1 MTESINVEVISDEP
15 PVISGVTDSTIKA
28 GEVANFDKLAN
39 ITVID
44 DHDTNISI
52 SVTGEIQIPKAGTN
66 ETYILTY
73 KATDSDGNTTT
84 ATRNITVTNQIPV
97 INGLDEVT
105 LISGIG
111 FDNLANVIATDLEDG
126 VIQNIKVSG
135 DYNEKVAGKY
145 VLTYKATDSDG
156 NTAISTRNVNV
167 LYDTEETTNSDIE
180 YVIKPKNETELNN
193 IIEEIKKYDEKAE
206 VVNIV
211 EEKDFK
217 IYKIK
222 LVKKNLRT
230 NEIYIELKVSKTINT
245 EIDLPGATK
254 PEEPTV
260 PSEPE
265 DPNKPEEPIIPDVV
279 LTDIKGHWA
288 EGFINDFVSKGYIG
302 GYDDNT
308 FRPNNSITRAE
319 FVKIVNRTFGF
330 TEKATEG
337 FKDVASNKWYY
348 DDILIAKKA
357 GYIDGYDDN
366 TFRPDNLITREEAS
380 KIIAT
385 VKGYKGDGI
394 LDFDDTSQISN
405 WAKSYVDALCDNNI
419 INGYDDNT
427 FKPKNRITRAETVK
441 MLNLSE

>member
-1 MTESINVEVISDEP
+1 MSESINVEVISDEP

-44 DHDTNISI
+44 DHDTNINI
-52 SVTGEIQIPKAGTN
+52 NVTGEIQIPKAGTN

-84 ATRNITVTNQIPV
+84 VTRNITVTNQIPV

-111 FDNLANVIATDLEDG
+111 FDNLANVTATDLEDG
-126 VIQNIKVSG
+126 VIQSIEVSG

-156 NTAISTRNVNV
+156 NITISTRNVNV

-180 YVIKPKNETELNN
+180 YVIKPKDETELNN

-211 EEKDFK
+211 EQKDFK

-230 NEIYIELKVSKTINT
+230 NEIYIELKVYNSINT
-245 EIDLPGATK
+245 DIDLPGAAK

-260 PSEPE
+260 PGE
-265 DPNKPEEPIIPDVV
+265 PEEPTTPDII

-366 TFRPDNLITREEAS
+366 TF
-380 KIIAT
+380 
-385 VKGYKGDGI
+385 
-394 LDFDDTSQISN
+394 
-405 WAKSYVDALCDNNI
+405 
-419 INGYDDNT
+419 
-427 FKPKNRITRAETVK
+427 KPKNRITRAETVK

>member
-1 MTESINVEVISDEP
+1 MSESINVEVISDEP

-28 GEVANFDKLAN
+28 GEVAKFNKLAN
-39 ITVID
+39 ITVTD
-44 DHDTNISI
+44 DHDTNINI
-52 SVTGEIQIPKAGTN
+52 NVTGEIKIPKAGTD
-66 ETYILTY
+66 ETYTLTY
-73 KATDSDGNTTT
+73 TATDSDGNTTT
-84 ATRNITVTNQIPV
+84 IIRNITITNQIPV

-111 FDNLANVIATDLEDG
+111 FDNLANVTATDLEDG
-126 VIQNIKVSG
+126 VIQNIEVSG

-145 VLTYKATDSDG
+145 VLTYKVTDSDG
-156 NTAISTRNVNV
+156 NTAISTRNINV
-167 LYDTEETTNSDIE
+167 LYDTEETTDSDIE
-180 YVIKPKNETELNN
+180 CVIKPKDETELNN
-193 IIEEIKKYDEKAE
+193 IIQEIKKYDEKAE
-206 VVNIV
+206 VVNIT
-211 EEKDFK
+211 EQKDFN

-222 LVKKNLRT
+222 LVKRNLRT
-230 NEIYIELKVSKTINT
+230 NEIYIELKVSKTINAD
-245 EIDLPGATK
+245 IDLPGATK
-254 PEEPTV
+254 PEEP
-260 PSEPE
+260 S
-265 DPNKPEEPIIPDVV
+265 KPDII

-380 KIIAT
+380 KIIAM

-441 MLNLSE
+441 MLNLSK

>member
-1 MTESINVEVISDEP
+1 MSESINVEVISDEP

-28 GEVANFDKLAN
+28 GEVAKFNKLAN
-39 ITVID
+39 ITVTD
-44 DHDTNISI
+44 DHDTNINI
-52 SVTGEIQIPKAGTN
+52 NVTGEIKIPKAGTD
-66 ETYILTY
+66 ETYTLTY
-73 KATDSDGNTTT
+73 TATDSDGNTTT
-84 ATRNITVTNQIPV
+84 IIRNITVTNQIPV

-111 FDNLANVIATDLEDG
+111 FDNLANVTATDLEDG
-126 VIQNIKVSG
+126 VIQNIEVSG

-156 NTAISTRNVNV
+156 NTAISTRNINV
-167 LYDTEETTNSDIE
+167 LYDTEETTNSDTE
-180 YVIKPKNETELNN
+180 YVIKPKDETELNN

-206 VVNIV
+206 VVNMV

-245 EIDLPGATK
+245 DIDLPGATK
-254 PEEPTV
+254 PEDPTI

-265 DPNKPEEPIIPDVV
+265 EPITPDVE

-288 EGFINDFVSKGYIG
+288 EDFINDFVSKGYIG

-394 LDFDDTSQISN
+394 LDFDDASQISN